1 MTANDNAA
9 PLVSDLTFRARA
21 LAQAHALTP
30 AAAAYRRWRL
40 ERDADAHPVPE
51 LSEWAATAFLTGY
64 CLRCVEQSYATPAAA
79 SVAPDGR
86 APDGCASV
94 EEPPADDLLETW
106 EREAGLAA
114 RAVASQRGATLLDPA
129 LMASALDEIIGR
141 EVEKRNEH
149 VRETLSDE
157 DWNDFERFIAWW
169 VLHGYAIRT
178 VEQVRKSVS
187 A

>member
-64 CLRCVEQSYATPAAA
+64 CLRCVEQSYATPRRTRA
-79 SVAPDGR
+79 APDSR
-86 APDGCASV
+86 APD
-94 EEPPADDLLETW
+94 EPLSDDLLETW
-106 EREAGLAA
+106 EREAGRAA
-114 RAVASQRGATLLDPA
+114 HAVASQGGATLLDPA
-129 LMASALDEIIGR
+129 LVASALDEIIGR

-149 VRETLSDE
+149 VRETLSDD
-157 DWNDFERFIAWW
+157 DWSDFERFIAWW
-169 VLHGYAIRT
+169 VVHGYAIRT
-178 VEQVRKSVS
+178 VEHTRTTVS

>member
-1 MTANDNAA
+1 MTANDHGA

-30 AAAAYRRWRL
+30 SATTYRRWRID
-40 ERDADAHPVPE
+40 RDADAHPMPE

-64 CLRCVEQSYATPAAA
+64 CLRCVEQSYAAPRRTVAA
-79 SVAPDGR
+79 PEGR
-86 APDGCASV
+86 APD
-94 EEPPADDLLETW
+94 EPLSDDLLETW
-106 EREAGLAA
+106 ERQAVRVAH
-114 RAVASQRGATLLDPA
+114 AVASQRGATLLDPA

-149 VRETLSDE
+149 VRETLSDD
-157 DWNDFERFIAWW
+157 DWTDFERFIAWW

-178 VEQVRKSVS
+178 VEQARKSVS